1 VQEATAAAAA
11 VGDDAAG
18 EIRVD
23 ESFTAA
29 TLSLT
34 EEVGPSFAILD
45 WSVSRV
51 PTDLMFGHEVDL
63 VGERSPIPR
72 VFRPGAEPPCVM
84 TAVSHRHASNP
95 PLTDRHCTRVRGVHT
110 FKRRQCDHELRLGR
124 TDDGDDR
131 YGQFARSGWAPR
143 QFDVAPAPAAAGS
156 AAEGGKVTDS

>member
-1 VQEATAAAAA
+1 MAVAGAIAHPDRGVVIPYMVPSSGRLEMAKTRVQEATAAAAA
-11 VGDDAAG
+11 VGDDATG

-72 VFRPGAEPPCVM
+72 VFRPGAEPPPV
-84 TAVSHRHASNP
+84 
-95 PLTDRHCTRVRGVHT
+95 
-110 FKRRQCDHELRLGR
+110 
-124 TDDGDDR
+124 
-131 YGQFARSGWAPR
+131 
-143 QFDVAPAPAAAGS
+143 
-156 AAEGGKVTDS
+156 